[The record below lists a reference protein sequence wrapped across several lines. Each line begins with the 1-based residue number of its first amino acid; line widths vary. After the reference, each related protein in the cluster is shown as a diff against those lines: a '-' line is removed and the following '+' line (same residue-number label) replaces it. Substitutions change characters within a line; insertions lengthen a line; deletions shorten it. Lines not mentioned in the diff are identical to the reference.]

1 MDLRIRLDEILRG
14 QAPGPEA
21 GGAETPGD
29 ETAGAEIGALATA
42 GLAVVTDE
50 ATGPAVAWIPAT
62 EREEPA
68 YLAYS
73 ITKTITAALVL
84 SLHDAG
90 RVALD
95 DRLAR
100 WFPRIDRAECIS
112 LRQLLAHTAGI
123 PDYGG
128 LAAYQAAV
136 RASPSAPWTFER
148 FAAET
153 FDRGLRFDPGTG
165 WAYANP
171 GYMLLKRI
179 LEEVA
184 GRPFADLVAERIA
197 GPLGLA
203 RTFVPG
209 SVADL
214 RTLAPAPSRA
224 LAEDGQVRDV
234 REHYHPGWVSH
245 GVVASTPSDVARFL
259 HALFRGQLVSAESLR
274 EMTTLVR
281 VPTEAGDHAPWA
293 EPSYGL
299 GIMADPASRR
309 GRVWGHNGGGPGYN
323 TSAFHAPDLGGAS
336 VCAMCAR
343 EGGSAERLVLAVL
356 AAMEVRRLAG

>member
-1 MDLRIRLDEILRG
+1 MRIRLDEILRG
-14 QAPGPEA
+14 QAPGA
-21 GGAETPGD
+21 
-29 ETAGAEIGALATA
+29 ETAGDEIAGVESGALGSA
-42 GLAVVTDE
+42 GLAVVTRE
-50 ATGPAVAWIPAT
+50 ATAPAVAWIPAT
-62 EREEPA
+62 AREEPG

-73 ITKTITAALVL
+73 ITKTLTAALVL
-84 SLHDAG
+84 SLRDAG

-100 WFPRIDRAECIS
+100 WFPRIDRAERIS
-112 LRQLLAHTAGI
+112 LRQLLDHTAGI

-128 LAAYQAAV
+128 LAAYHAAV

-165 WAYANP
+165 WAYSNP

-184 GRPFADLVAERIA
+184 GRSFADLVAERIA
-197 GPLGLA
+197 GPLGLT

-214 RTLAPAPSRA
+214 RALAPAPSRA
-224 LAEDGQVRDV
+224 LADDGEMRDV

-259 HALFRGQLVSAESLR
+259 HALFRGQLVSAASLR

-281 VPTEAGDHAPWA
+281 VPTEPGDPAQWT

-299 GIMADPASRR
+299 GIMADPASRW

-343 EGGSAERLVLAVL
+343 EGGSAEQLVLAVL
-356 AAMEVRRLAG
+356 DALAGR